1 MIKNIKGIKIKAY
14 IEDEKLNLPK
24 EIQIKI
30 DEFWKKATKET
41 PNLWNGELMCVEKCV
56 KENNEIIITCKKTN
70 YSHYLYDERIVLP
83 KEYACSSLVASCLLE
98 TSDNYYIVGELA
110 ENTSFPHCMQISGG
124 SADNDD
130 IKNNQIDIQNTI
142 IRECKEE
149 LNIDLQDKKQV
160 ENFEIK
166 YIYLPNDKI
175 HTYILFAKGKL
186 KMTKDEMNDYYEL
199 YFKYLKENN
208 LEIEFGKIHFIKK
221 GKTTEE
227 LKKLKNPK
235 RDYLVSLLE
244 IDSNNE

>member
-227 LKKLKNPK
+227 LEKLKNPK
-235 RDYLVSLLE
+235 RDYLESLLE

>member
-186 KMTKDEMNDYYEL
+186 KMTKDEMNDYYER

-227 LKKLKNPK
+227 LEKLKNPK

>member
-41 PNLWNGELMCVEKCV
+41 PDLWNGELMCVEKCV

-227 LKKLKNPK
+227 LEKLKNPK

>member
-14 IEDEKLNLPK
+14 IEDEKLKLPK
-24 EIQIKI
+24 EIQMKI
-30 DEFWKKATKET
+30 DEFWQKAIKET
-41 PNLWNGELMCVEKCV
+41 PELWDGELMCVEKCV
-56 KENNEIIITCKKTN
+56 KESNELIITCKKTN

-149 LNIDLQDKKQV
+149 LNIDLQNNDQV

-186 KMTKDEMNDYYEL
+186 NMTKEEMKEYYEKYL
-199 YFKYLKENN
+199 KYLKENN
-208 LEIEFGKIHFIKK
+208 LEIEFGRIHFIKK
-221 GKTTEE
+221 GNTTEE
-227 LKKLKNPK
+227 LKKINNPK

-244 IDSNNE
+244 IDSKNE

>member
-41 PNLWNGELMCVEKCV
+41 PDLWNGELMCVEKCV

-186 KMTKDEMNDYYEL
+186 KMTKDEMNDYYER

-227 LKKLKNPK
+227 LEKLKNPK
-235 RDYLVSLLE
+235 RDYLVSILE

>member
-186 KMTKDEMNDYYEL
+186 KMTKDEMNDYYER

-227 LKKLKNPK
+227 LEKLKNPK
-235 RDYLVSLLE
+235 RDYLESLLE